1 MRVEGAS
8 LTKTELKEIVDRIF
22 LMWNQQI
29 NPISAKDLYNGWW
42 RVLLDLNKEDVDVT
56 IDELVIENGYMPRAG
71 EVRRRTINRIQ
82 GIYIPSP
89 IEAWQQFREAADA
102 SASGAYDGK
111 PISEIVARTVHA
123 LGGVRAYALHTN
135 GDREQFLSMYDRVVK
150 DYEKAL
156 YALPQSQ

>member
-1 MRVEGAS
+1 MTVAEAS

-42 RVLLDLNKEDVDVT
+42 RILLDLEKDDVDVT

-71 EVRRRTINRIQ
+71 EVRRRTINRIH
-82 GIYIPSP
+82 GIDVPSP
-89 IEAWQQFREAADA
+89 IQAWQQFREAADA
-102 SASGAYDGK
+102 SASGAYEGK
-111 PISEIVARTVHA
+111 RLHELVGKTVNA
-123 LGGVRAYALHTN
+123 LGGVRAYSLHTN
-135 GDREQFLSMYDRVVK
+135 GDREQFLSMYESIIK
-150 DYEKAL
+150 DYEKGL